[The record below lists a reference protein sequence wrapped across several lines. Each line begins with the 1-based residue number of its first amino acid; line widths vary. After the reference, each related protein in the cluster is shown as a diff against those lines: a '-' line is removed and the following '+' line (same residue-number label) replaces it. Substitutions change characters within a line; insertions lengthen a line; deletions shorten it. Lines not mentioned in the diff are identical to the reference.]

1 MKTVGIITEYNPFHN
16 GHELLIR
23 KARENGATHVVIVM
37 SGNFVQRGE
46 PAIFTHGARTR
57 AALECGADLVI
68 QLPVVYAVSGAQK
81 FARAGV
87 RILDSLGCIDEIVF
101 GSECGDTEL
110 IVSTAR
116 AIYSPQ
122 VQSLIGGEMKKG
134 VTFAVARENALR
146 SVNEKFADV
155 IKTPN
160 NILGVEYVAA
170 LDEIGSEIKP
180 YAVSR
185 IGAGHGESGGV
196 GETAS
201 ASYIRELIAN
211 GGEWQKFVPS
221 AAAEIFEDE
230 IKNNKALVNYDKFET
245 AVLFKLRTTNREEL
259 SLAPDVSE
267 GIENRILSAASRATC
282 LEELYMIA
290 KTKRYT
296 HARIRRIVLNHLLGI
311 TDGLL
316 SVPVS
321 YIRILGINGR
331 GTELI
336 RMIKGSAKL
345 PLISKTA
352 DISTVGEDAK
362 KLFEAE
368 CRATDV
374 YSILTETNGSCGLER
389 DYKVIILK

>member
-1 MKTVGIITEYNPFHN
+1 MKTVGIIAEYNPFHN

-23 KARENGATHVVIVM
+23 KAREGGATHVVIVM

-46 PAIFTHGARTR
+46 PAIFTHGMRTR

-87 RILDSLGCIDEIVF
+87 RILDALGSIDEIVF
-101 GSECGDTEL
+101 GSECGNTEL

-116 AIYSPQ
+116 AIYSSQ
-122 VQSLIGGEMKKG
+122 VQSLIGCEMKKG

-146 SVNEKFADV
+146 TVDEKFADV

-160 NILGVEYVAA
+160 NILGVEYVSA

-211 GGEWQKFVPS
+211 GGEWQKYVPS
-221 AAAEIFEDE
+221 AAAEIFENE
-230 IKNNKALVNYDKFET
+230 IKNNKALVNYAKFET
-245 AVLFKLRTTNREEL
+245 AVLFKLRTTSCYQL

-267 GIENRILSAASRATC
+267 GIENRILAAASQATS
-282 LEELYMIA
+282 LDELYMLA

-311 TDGLL
+311 SNELL
-316 SVPVS
+316 SSPVP
-321 YIRILGINGR
+321 YIRILGLNSK

-336 RMIKGSAKL
+336 RMIRGSEKL
-345 PLISKTA
+345 PIISKTA
-352 DISTVGEDAK
+352 DISSAGESAK
-362 KLFEAE
+362 KMFEAE

-374 YSILTETNGSCGLER
+374 YSILTERNGVCGLER
-389 DYKVIILK
+389 DYRVIIVK